1 MDNDLKRDEARVN
14 LHLGMK
20 GWITPGGTKDGWRM
34 IEESINA
41 LMVLEGLSTRDI
53 LRELSVLQEEL
64 GYTDDDIVDLDY
76 SIRDLLGTRH

>member
-20 GWITPGGTKDGWRM
+20 GWITPGGTKDGWKL
-34 IEESINA
+34 IEKSINTLVA
-41 LMVLEGLSTRDI
+41 LEGLGNDDI
-53 LRELSVLQEEL
+53 LNEVTIVQREL

-76 SIRDLLGTRH
+76 SIRDLLGARH

>member
-20 GWITPGGTKDGWRM
+20 GWITPGGTKDGWKL
-34 IEESINA
+34 IEESINT
-41 LMVLEGLSTRDI
+41 LVVLEGLGDDAI
-53 LRELSVLQEEL
+53 LKEVAILQEEL

-76 SIRDLLGTRH
+76 SIRDLLGARH